1 VLRRF
6 FAVLATLGSLM
17 KKTTT
22 ITCAALA
29 VAAVAAGCGS
39 SSSSGSNTPGVQL
52 APSGGATSATAT
64 ASASASATTSASA
77 SATST
82 TTSSTPLPAA
92 LKTKPTVSI
101 PKGPPPKKLVV
112 KDLIKGTGPAATASS
127 TVNVQYVGELYKGGK
142 QFDASW
148 NDGSGQPVSLPLSGV
163 IKGWQQGIPGMK
175 IGGRRELIIP
185 PSLGYG
191 ATAQSKIPGNSTL
204 VFIIDLHGVS

>member
-1 VLRRF
+1 MR
-6 FAVLATLGSLM
+6 
-17 KKTTT
+17 KTTT

-29 VAAVAAGCGS
+29 LAAAVAGCGS
-39 SSSSGSNTPGVQL
+39 SGGTKAAGVQL
-52 APSGGATSATAT
+52 APQEGATSATST
-64 ASASASATTSASA
+64 ASTSSSATTSSSA

-92 LKTKPTVSI
+92 LKTKPKVSI
-101 PKGPPPKKLVV
+101 PKGPPPSKLVV
-112 KDLIKGTGPAATASS
+112 KDLIKGTGAAATASS
-127 TVNVQYVGELYKGGK
+127 TVNVQYVGVLYKNGK

-191 ATAQSKIPGNSTL
+191 STAQSKIPANSTL
-204 VFIIDLHGVS
+204 VFIIDLHAIS

>member
-1 VLRRF
+1 MR
-6 FAVLATLGSLM
+6 
-17 KKTTT
+17 KTTT
-22 ITCAALA
+22 ITCAAVALA
-29 VAAVAAGCGS
+29 AAVAGCGS
-39 SSSSGSNTPGVQL
+39 SSSAAPGVQL
-52 APSGGATSATAT
+52 APSDGATAATSTAASSTAT
-64 ASASASATTSASA
+64 SSASA

-92 LKTKPTVSI
+92 LKTKPKVSI
-101 PKGPPPKKLVV
+101 PSGPPPKKLVV

-127 TVNVQYVGELYKGGK
+127 TVNVQYVGEVYKGGK

-191 ATAQSKIPGNSTL
+191 ATAQSKIPANSTL
-204 VFIIDLHGVS
+204 VFVIDLHGVS